1 MSKWVNS
8 EGYTD
13 ITACKAISR
22 VDRQRIKHRK
32 RSILTK
38 RLKDLK
44 SFKDC
49 IKGLKNLIKY

>member
-1 MSKWVNS
+1 MSRLVNS

-13 ITACKAISR
+13 ITACKAIER

-32 RSILTK
+32 REILTYK
-38 RLKDLK
+38 LKDLK

-49 IKGLKNLIKY
+49 IRRV